1 MSTNSS
7 KYKKAL
13 QPKPELVEGSPDFDK
28 LSLPK
33 QEQKWTMGF
42 QRQGLLGA
50 GGPPQQL
57 ATENASVP
65 LPRQNGLSR
74 LCEHFPPSFANVRP
88 FRCAAIAAKMRDI
101 DYS

>member
-1 MSTNSS
+1 MN
-7 KYKKAL
+7 KKAS

-74 LCEHFPPSFANVRP
+74 LCGHFPTSSANVRP
-88 FRCAAIAAKMRDI
+88 IRFAVIAARERNI
-101 DYS
+101 DWS